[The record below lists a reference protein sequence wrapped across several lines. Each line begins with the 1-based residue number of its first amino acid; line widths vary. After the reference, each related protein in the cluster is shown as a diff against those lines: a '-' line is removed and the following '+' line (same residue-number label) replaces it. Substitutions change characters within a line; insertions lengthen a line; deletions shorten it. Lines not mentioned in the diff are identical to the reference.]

1 MAQGSH
7 RPTMSAP
14 LTVIDHPLVQI
25 RLTRLRD
32 ATTGHEEFRR
42 CVHEITRLMAYEIT
56 RNWETS
62 TYPIRTPLTETTGIS
77 LLHPPV
83 LAPILRAGLGMLH
96 GMLEV
101 LPEARVGHIGLFR
114 NEETKLPE
122 SYYLRTPED
131 LTQSKVVLLDPMLAT
146 GNSAVAA
153 AQQLKDLGSA
163 QILFACIISA
173 PEGIACFQAA
183 HPDIPIFTAAI
194 DQGLTDTAYITPGLG
209 DAGDRYFGTV

>member
-1 MAQGSH
+1 M
-7 RPTMSAP
+7 TAP
-14 LTVIDHPLVQI
+14 LTIISHPLVQI

-32 ATTGHEEFRR
+32 VSTGHEEFRR
-42 CVHEITRLMAYEIT
+42 CVHEITRLMAYEMT
-56 RNWETS
+56 RHWATAPV
-62 TYPIRTPLTETTGIS
+62 TIRTPLAETIGTA

-122 SYYLRTPED
+122 SYYLRAPED
-131 LTQSKVVLLDPMLAT
+131 LSEAKVCLLDPMLAT

-153 AQQLKDLGSA
+153 AQQLKDLGARRIS
-163 QILFACIISA
+163 FACLLAA
-173 PEGIACFQAA
+173 PEGIKTFQAA
-183 HPDIPIFTAAI
+183 HPDIRIFTAAV
-194 DQGLTDTAYITPGLG
+194 DDGLTDNAYITPGLG
-209 DAGDRYFGTV
+209 DAGDRYFGTA

>member
-1 MAQGSH
+1 
-7 RPTMSAP
+7 MSAS
-14 LTVIDHPLVQI
+14 LTIISHPLVQI

-32 ATTGHEEFRR
+32 ADTGHEEFRR
-42 CVHEITRLMAYEIT
+42 CVHEITRLMAYEMT

-62 TYPIRTPLTETTGIS
+62 PLPIRTPLTETIGTT

-96 GMLEV
+96 GMLEM

-122 SYYLRTPED
+122 SYYLRAPED
-131 LTQSKVVLLDPMLAT
+131 LSQAKVCLLDPMLAT

-153 AQQLKDLGSA
+153 AQQLKELGA
-163 QILFACIISA
+163 RQIIFACILAA
-173 PEGIACFQAA
+173 PEGIARFQAV
-183 HPDIPIFTAAI
+183 HPDIEIYTAAV
-194 DQGLTDTAYITPGLG
+194 DDGLTSNAYITPGLG